1 MDHTIE
7 KVVRHWG
14 FGDAP
19 NGYIP
24 RKLDDLINELMQARL
39 EIPQE
44 YWGDAYIEVDE
55 YDGTPKLIVAYD
67 RPETPEETVARK
79 ASEREHWEGQIKEA
93 HKRVAYCEAHLA
105 IISDSP
111 IAAVQEGGD
120 NRRAA

>member
-7 KVVRHWG
+7 QVVRHWG
-14 FGDAP
+14 FYEAP
-19 NGYIP
+19 NGYMP
-24 RKLDDLINELMQARL
+24 RKLDDIINELMQARL

-55 YDGTPKLIVAYD
+55 YDGTPKLIVAYN

-79 ASEREHWEGQIKEA
+79 ASEREHWARQIKEA

-111 IAAVQEGGD
+111 LAAVQQGG
-120 NRRAA
+120 APGL